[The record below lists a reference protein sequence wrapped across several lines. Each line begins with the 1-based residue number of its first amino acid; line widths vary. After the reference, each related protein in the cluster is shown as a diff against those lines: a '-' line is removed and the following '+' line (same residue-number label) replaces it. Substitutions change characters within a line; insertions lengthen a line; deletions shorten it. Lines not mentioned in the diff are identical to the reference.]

1 MNDFFAMI
9 YEGIFYSQPFSND
22 MFNNNIYFTTGITFI
37 LICILFLFLYYKIID
52 MQKLAK
58 QIIYWIVNL
67 GVALIN
73 FIVVF
78 LISYNE
84 IRMIYNF
91 NGEDI
96 PYFSPFITFGLIN
109 AGLSFVLFFILS
121 FIVRLL
127 SNNSRYIPFGRF

>member
-1 MNDFFAMI
+1 MSNFFEII
-9 YEGIFYSQPFSND
+9 YELVFYSQAFSND
-22 MFNNNIYFTTGITFI
+22 MRDIYSITGITFV

-58 QIIYWIVNL
+58 PIYYWLVNL

-73 FIVVF
+73 FIVTF

-84 IRMIYNF
+84 ITLMYGE
-91 NGEDI
+91 NGMEV

-109 AGLSFVLFFILS
+109 AGFSFVLFFMLS
-121 FIVRLL
+121 FLVRLI